1 MQNSEIQ
8 PNGMDWNVRMHAC
21 MHACRCTCVCVRA
34 FVCIYSFYTQSHTVI
49 HMYAWPRPL
58 HTALHCITLRCHTF
72 ALHCITLPYV
82 TLHYITCVQGRPRTK
97 AIDSR
102 NLQGSWQRRR
112 SGAGQGQSIFGKLMG
127 FELVGFGEQGA

>member
-21 MHACRCTCVCVRA
+21 MHACRCTRVCVCA
-34 FVCIYSFYTQSHTVI
+34 HLFVFIVSTHNLIQLFTCMLGPGRYI
-49 HMYAWPRPL
+49 
-58 HTALHCITLRCHTF
+58 LHCIALRCVAIH
-72 ALHCITLPYV
+72 LHCIALHYL